1 MPLPPHVMA
10 PTTGLAVPRRY
21 STDRLLGAAR
31 LFAESGRP
39 RQAFLRNLKPIVL
52 DAELRSLSLEVG
64 KVQGPAALGLPAQPR
79 HLGTFN
85 PSIAAAPR
93 GLCPRCAFV
102 VSVRV
107 DALHQCDASSP
118 YSRREPGM
126 PRVLAANAWF
136 KGTAIALLDQR
147 LQLLTWTWLLSSPAL
162 QVSRSPVQVR
172 QGYHAPLGAAGNF
185 STPPWSLRS
194 YDTRLFNFDGRRVF
208 VTALEPCEHSPKHRC
223 AGQGQAEF
231 AVQLLQLTAEA
242 TASGGATALRAWLTA
257 RAPSSARWM
266 QGRNQALF
274 RAPAAAWQAAA
285 GGVAAGGAADAA
297 GAGPPRLMAQPWLG
311 LVALLGAPSFRNETV
326 RCHPRS
332 TRRGATASPAARRQQ
347 LAECAATP
355 RDATATVHKV
365 RGLTAATLAHNETA
379 ALAARLGLG
388 LGGGLG
394 GLGGALP
401 LRQLSTTTGLLEVSR
416 GKGARRCSALLGVGH
431 THRRDGPLLRGR
443 GLGRRRP
450 TGRRG
455 ASAEA
460 EAEAPSPF
468 QFGSEY
474 THFFYTLSP
483 VPPHTLLATSAE
495 FCVGAAQ
502 APHDCESVQFIA
514 GLALQAGARAALQ
527 AGQPEPRR
535 GRTNGSRLVL
545 SLGVNDCEAKLGLV
559 PMQRVWKLLQPL
571 PPAEAPCTVN

>member
-1 MPLPPHVMA
+1 MPPPPPHVTT
-10 PTTGLAVPRRY
+10 PTAGLAAVPRRY
-21 STDRLLGAAR
+21 TADRLLGAAR

-64 KVQGPAALGLPAQPR
+64 RVQGPAALGLPAQPR

-118 YSRREPGM
+118 YSRRQPGM

-136 KGTAIALLDQR
+136 KGTAIAVLDQS

-172 QGYHAPLGAAGNF
+172 QGHHAPLGVAGNF
-185 STPPWSLRS
+185 TPPWSLRS
-194 YDTRLFNFDGRRVF
+194 YDTRLFNFDGRHVF
-208 VTALEPCEHSPKHRC
+208 ATALEPCEHNPKHRC

-257 RAPSSARWM
+257 RASSSARWM

-274 RAPAAAWQAAA
+274 RAPAAAWQ
-285 GGVAAGGAADAA
+285 VAAGGAAAGGAA
-297 GAGPPRLMAQPWLG
+297 DSARAGPQLMAQPWLG
-311 LVALLGAPSFRNETV
+311 LVASLGTPLFRNETV
-326 RCHPRS
+326 RCQQRS
-332 TRRGATASPAARRQQ
+332 SYAARRQQ

-355 RDATATVHKV
+355 RDAMATLHKV
-365 RGLTAATLAHNETA
+365 RGLTAAALAHNETA

-388 LGGGLG
+388 LGGGMG
-394 GLGGALP
+394 GLGGAP
-401 LRQLSTTTGLLEVSR
+401 LLRRLSTTTGLLEVSR
-416 GKGARRCSALLGVGH
+416 GKGSRRCSALLGVGH

-474 THFFYTLSP
+474 THFIYTVAP
-483 VPPHTLLATSAE
+483 TPPHQLLATSAE

-535 GRTNGSRLVL
+535 GRSNGSRLVL
-545 SLGVNDCEAKLGLV
+545 SFGVNDCEAKLGLV

>member
-1 MPLPPHVMA
+1 M
-10 PTTGLAVPRRY
+10 
-21 STDRLLGAAR
+21 RLLGAAQ
-31 LFAESGRP
+31 LFTESGRP
-39 RQAFLRNLKPIVL
+39 PAFLRSLKPIVL

-64 KVQGPAALGLPAQPR
+64 RVQGPAILGLAAQPR

-85 PSIAAAPR
+85 PSITAAPR

-118 YSRREPGM
+118 YSRHEPGM

-136 KGTAIALLDQR
+136 KGTAIAVLDES

-185 STPPWSLRS
+185 TPPWSLRS
-194 YDTRLFNFDGRRVF
+194 YDTRLFNFDGRHVF
-208 VTALEPCEHSPKHRC
+208 ATALEPCEHSPKHRC

-231 AVQLLQLTAEA
+231 GVQLLQLTAEA

-257 RAPSSARWM
+257 RASSSARWM

-274 RAPAAAWQAAA
+274 RAPATAWQAAA
-285 GGVAAGGAADAA
+285 GGAAAGGAAD

-311 LVALLGAPSFRNETV
+311 LVASLGTPSFRNETV
-326 RCHPRS
+326 RCHHRS
-332 TRRGATASPAARRQQ
+332 SYAARRQQ
-347 LAECAATP
+347 LAECATTP

-365 RGLTAATLAHNETA
+365 RGLTAAALAHNETA

-388 LGGGLG
+388 LGLGLG
-394 GLGGALP
+394 SGLGGAP
-401 LRQLSTTTGLLEVSR
+401 LLQRLSTTTGLLEVSR
-416 GKGARRCSALLGVGH
+416 RRGARRCSALLGVGH

-474 THFFYTLSP
+474 MHFFYTLAP
-483 VPPHTLLATSAE
+483 TPPHQLLATSAE

-514 GLALQAGARAALQ
+514 GLALQAGAQRALQ
-527 AGQPEPRR
+527 TGQPELRR
-535 GRTNGSRLVL
+535 GRSNGSRLVL

-559 PMQRVWKLLQPL
+559 LMQRVWKLLQPL